1 MKIALVL
8 NGVLVGWY
16 VKTLLEYISQE
27 DKRGI
32 CIAIAGILVPLLCIL
47 TWFL

>member
-1 MKIALVL
+1 MKIMLVL
-8 NGVLVGWY
+8 NGVMLGWY

-32 CIAIAGILVPLLCIL
+32 CIAIAGIIVSLLCIL